1 MSTERG
7 STRLRK
13 GSERCISGRFSATS
27 TYTRESPGL
36 FQTVSPRTP
45 LNRGKSKGRS
55 PDMEPRPSA
64 RAAYV
69 ESTVLLNRE
78 LPALGLVARYVRLL
92 VEGVARRVLRPGRHR
107 GFVGLTR
114 AEVAS
119 RVEDRL
125 LSCGIVADGGRN
137 LRAAVGVELDQLEGR
152 GGSDYGRG
160 LHVL

>member
-1 MSTERG
+1 MHLSDPFRSLVEPLSVLIR
-7 STRLRK
+7 
-13 GSERCISGRFSATS
+13 I
-27 TYTRESPGL
+27 

-45 LNRGKSKGRS
+45 LNRGKSKGRG

-125 LSCGIVADGGRN
+125 LSYGIVADGGRN
-137 LRAAVGVELDQLEGR
+137 LGGGAVGVELDQLEGR